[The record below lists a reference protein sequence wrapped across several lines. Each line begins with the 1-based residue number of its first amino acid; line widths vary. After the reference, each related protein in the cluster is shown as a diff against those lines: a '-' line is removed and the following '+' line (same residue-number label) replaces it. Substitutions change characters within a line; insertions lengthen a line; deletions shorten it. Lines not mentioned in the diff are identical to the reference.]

1 VNRAVKT
8 LLIFAA
14 FAVIVTLGRHAL
26 HSTTTTTTTTTTVV
40 SPVVT
45 TTSTTTPTTT
55 TTTPAT
61 TTGTDCAASGF
72 RGAYV
77 QGQGSLGTV
86 YDSVTLTKTS
96 PGACTLQGWPLVTL
110 ADRHGAVVATTNV
123 NVSGSTQSSP
133 ITFPTPSANAV
144 PALLHLTTGSTVAFA
159 LAYSDVPIGNE
170 TCPSAYALR
179 VQLVAGG
186 GTIPVNAQYP
196 LQPCGQ
202 FTLWLSPFYSTA
214 G

>member
-26 HSTTTTTTTTTTVV
+26 HSTSSTTTTTVV
-40 SPVVT
+40 SPAVT
-45 TTSTTTPTTT
+45 TTTVVTPTTT
-55 TTTPAT
+55 TTVAT
-61 TTGTDCAASGF
+61 TTGTDCVASGF
-72 RGAYV
+72 RGIYV

-123 NVSGSTQSSP
+123 NVPGSTQSSP
-133 ITFPTPSANAV
+133 ISFPTPSANAA
-144 PALLHLTTGSTVAFA
+144 PASLRLTTGSTVAFA

-170 TCPSAYALR
+170 TCPSAYVLR
-179 VQLVAGG
+179 VQLTSDGG
-186 GTIPVNAQYP
+186 VIPVTAQYP

-202 FTLWLSPFYSTA
+202 FTLWLSPFYATT

>member
-1 VNRAVKT
+1 MNRAVKT

-45 TTSTTTPTTT
+45 TTTVTTPTTT
-55 TTTPAT
+55 TTIAGI
-61 TTGTDCAASGF
+61 TGTDCVASGF
-72 RGAYV
+72 HGTYV

-96 PGACTLQGWPLVTL
+96 SGACTLQGWPLVTL

-123 NVSGSTQSSP
+123 NVSGSTQSAP

-144 PALLHLTTGSTVAFA
+144 PALLHLTSGSTVAFA

-179 VQLVAGG
+179 VQLAAGG
-186 GTIPVNAQYP
+186 GVIPVTAQYP

>member
-1 VNRAVKT
+1 MNRAVKT
-8 LLIFAA
+8 LLIFVG

-26 HSTTTTTTTTTTVV
+26 QTSTTTTTTTTVV
-40 SPVVT
+40 
-45 TTSTTTPTTT
+45 TSPTTT
-55 TTTPAT
+55 TTVAT
-61 TTGTDCAASGF
+61 SPTTTTTVAATGTDCVASGF
-72 RGAYV
+72 TGTYV

-96 PGACTLQGWPLVTL
+96 AGTCTLEGWPLVQL

-123 NVSGSTQSSP
+123 DVHQSARSAP
-133 ITFPTPSANAV
+133 ITFPTPSANGA
-144 PALLHLTTGSTVAFA
+144 PTSLHLTTGSTVAFA

-170 TCPSAYALR
+170 TCPSAYTLR
-179 VQLVAGG
+179 VQLAAGG
-186 GTIPVNAQYP
+186 GVIPVSAQYP

-202 FTLWLSPFYSTA
+202 FMLWLSPFYSTS

>member
-1 VNRAVKT
+1 MNRAVKT

-26 HSTTTTTTTTTTVV
+26 HSSTTTTTTTTVV

-45 TTSTTTPTTT
+45 TTTVATPTTT
-55 TTTPAT
+55 TTVAT

-72 RGAYV
+72 RAAYV

-123 NVSGSTQSSP
+123 DVPGSTQSSP
-133 ITFPTPSANAV
+133 ITFPASAANAA
-144 PALLHLTTGSTVAFA
+144 PTTLHLTTGSTVAFA

-179 VQLVAGG
+179 VQLTAGG
-186 GTIPVNAQYP
+186 GVIPVTAQYP

>member
-1 VNRAVKT
+1 MNRAVKT

-26 HSTTTTTTTTTTVV
+26 HSNSTATTTTTTVV
-40 SPVVT
+40 APVVT
-45 TTSTTTPTTT
+45 TTTMATPTTT
-55 TTTPAT
+55 TTIAT
-61 TTGTDCAASGF
+61 TTGTDCVASGF
-72 RGAYV
+72 RGTYV

-96 PGACTLQGWPLVTL
+96 SGACTLQGWPLVTL

-123 NVSGSTQSSP
+123 NVTGSTSSSP
-133 ITFPTPSANAV
+133 ITFPTPPANAA
-144 PALLHLTTGSTVAFA
+144 PATLRLTTGTTVAFD

-170 TCPSAYALR
+170 TCPSAYTLR
-179 VQLVAGG
+179 VQLGAGG
-186 GTIPVNAQYP
+186 GVIPVSAQYP

-202 FTLWLSPFYSTA
+202 FTLWLSPFYATA